1 MADQVGFS
9 SVSRKDFKS
18 SQGSSL
24 GGQFLR
30 LPHVVLN
37 STAYR
42 DLSHTERSLLLD
54 IALQFGGKN
63 NGALVACR
71 KYLAPLGW
79 TSNDTV
85 GRALKGLIASGLLI
99 ETRKG
104 AKPNRAA
111 WFALTWIDLQIKAG
125 LDIDPR
131 HYMRGSFV
139 DKKINF
145 YAPSHGVGST
155 RIVPSHGGHKVPLT
169 PSNGSI
175 Q

>member
-1 MADQVGFS
+1 M
-9 SVSRKDFKS
+9 SRKDFKN
-18 SQGSSL
+18 SQGSSV

-85 GRALKGLIASGLLI
+85 ARALKGLVSSGLLT

-111 WFALTWIDLQIKAG
+111 WFALTWIDLQVTQG
-125 LDIDPR
+125 LDINPR
-131 HYMRGSFV
+131 QYVRGSFV
-139 DKKINF
+139 DKRINF
-145 YAPSHGVGST
+145 YAPSHGVNST
-155 RIVPSHGGHKVPLT
+155 RIAPSHGSHKVPLT
-169 PSNGSI
+169 PSHGSI